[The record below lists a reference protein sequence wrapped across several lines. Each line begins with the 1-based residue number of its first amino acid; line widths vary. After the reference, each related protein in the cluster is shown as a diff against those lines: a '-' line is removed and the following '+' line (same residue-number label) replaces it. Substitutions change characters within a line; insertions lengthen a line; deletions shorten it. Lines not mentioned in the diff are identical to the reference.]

1 MKKLKRYILIC
12 LGLILSL
19 QSYGSKSLFIT
30 HVTITTYNAVRS
42 QCDRSPLITADG
54 TKIDHRK
61 VKSGEQRI
69 VAISRDLLYAI
80 PLGSVIYVEGYGRYE
95 VRDTMNSR
103 FKHRIDILQHSS
115 KKNFKKNNIKIKLV
129 KKPPIK
135 KKNKNRKNSRFA

>member
-19 QSYGSKSLFIT
+19 QSYGSKSLFTT

-80 PLGSVIYVEGYGRYE
+80 PLGSIIEIEGYGRYE

-103 FKHRIDILQHSS
+103 FNHSIDILQHSS

-135 KKNKNRKNSRFA
+135 KNKNRRFI

>member
-19 QSYGSKSLFIT
+19 QSYGSKSLFTT
-30 HVTITTYNAVRS
+30 HVTITTYNAVMS

-54 TKIDHRK
+54 TKIDYRK

-80 PLGSVIYVEGYGRYE
+80 PLGSVIYVEGHGYYE

-115 KKNFKKNNIKIKLV
+115 KKNFKKDKIKIKLV
-129 KKPPIK
+129 RKPIK
-135 KKNKNRKNSRFA
+135 KNKDRRFI

>member
-19 QSYGSKSLFIT
+19 QSYGSKSLFTT

-54 TKIDHRK
+54 TKIDNRK
-61 VKSGEQRI
+61 LKSGKQRI
-69 VAISRDLLYAI
+69 VAISRDLLHYI
-80 PLGSVIYVEGYGRYE
+80 PLGSVIDIEGYGYYE

-103 FKHRIDILQHSS
+103 FNHSIDILQHPS

-129 KKPPIK
+129 SKPI
-135 KKNKNRKNSRFA
+135 KKNKNRV

>member
-54 TKIDHRK
+54 TKIDNRK
-61 VKSGEQRI
+61 VKSGEQKI

-80 PLGSVIYVEGYGRYE
+80 PLGSIIDIEGYGRYE

-115 KKNFKKNNIKIKLV
+115 KKNFKKDKIKIKLV
-129 KKPPIK
+129 RKPIK
-135 KKNKNRKNSRFA
+135 KNKDRRFI

>member
-54 TKIDHRK
+54 TKIDNRK
-61 VKSGEQRI
+61 VKSGEQKI

-80 PLGSVIYVEGYGRYE
+80 PLGSLIYVEGHGYYE

-115 KKNFKKNNIKIKLV
+115 KKNFKKDKIKIKLV
-129 KKPPIK
+129 RKPIK
-135 KKNKNRKNSRFA
+135 KNKDRRFI

>member
-1 MKKLKRYILIC
+1 MKKLKKCILIG

-19 QSYGSKSLFIT
+19 QSYGNKSLFTT

-42 QCDRSPLITADG
+42 QCDSSPLITADG
-54 TKIDHRK
+54 TKIDHNK
-61 VKSGEQRI
+61 VKSGEQKI

-80 PLGSVIYVEGYGRYE
+80 PLGSLIYVEGHGYYE

-129 KKPPIK
+129 KKPI
-135 KKNKNRKNSRFA
+135 KKNKDRRFI

>member
-19 QSYGSKSLFIT
+19 QSYGSKSLFTT

-80 PLGSVIYVEGYGRYE
+80 PLGSVIYVEGHGYYE

-115 KKNFKKNNIKIKLV
+115 KKNFKKDKIKIKLV
-129 KKPPIK
+129 KKPI
-135 KKNKNRKNSRFA
+135 KKNKDRRFI

>member
-1 MKKLKRYILIC
+1 MKKLKKCILIG

-19 QSYGSKSLFIT
+19 QSYGNKSLFIT

-42 QCDRSPLITADG
+42 QCDSSPLITADG

-61 VKSGEQRI
+61 LKSGEQKI

-80 PLGSVIYVEGYGRYE
+80 PLGSIIDIEGYGKYK

-103 FKHRIDILQHSS
+103 FNHSIDILQHSS

-129 KKPPIK
+129 SKPI
-135 KKNKNRKNSRFA
+135 KKNKNRV

>member
-19 QSYGSKSLFIT
+19 QSYGSKSLFTT

-61 VKSGEQRI
+61 VKSGKQRI

-80 PLGSVIYVEGYGRYE
+80 PLGSLIYVEGHGYYE

-115 KKNFKKNNIKIKLV
+115 KKNFKKDKIKIKLV
-129 KKPPIK
+129 RKPI
-135 KKNKNRKNSRFA
+135 KKNKNRV

>member
-1 MKKLKRYILIC
+1 MKKLKKYILIC

-19 QSYGSKSLFIT
+19 QSYGSKSLFTT

-80 PLGSVIYVEGYGRYE
+80 PLGSVIDIEGYGKYE

-103 FKHRIDILQHSS
+103 FKHSIDILQHSS

-129 KKPPIK
+129 RKPIK
-135 KKNKNRKNSRFA
+135 KNKDRRFI

>member
-61 VKSGEQRI
+61 VKSGKQRI

-115 KKNFKKNNIKIKLV
+115 KKNFKKDKIKIKLV
-129 KKPPIK
+129 RKPIK
-135 KKNKNRKNSRFA
+135 KNKDRRFI

>member
-19 QSYGSKSLFIT
+19 QSYGSKSLFTT

-61 VKSGEQRI
+61 VKSGKQRI

-80 PLGSVIYVEGYGRYE
+80 PLGSLIYVEGHGYYE

-115 KKNFKKNNIKIKLV
+115 KKNFKKDKIKIKLV
-129 KKPPIK
+129 RKPIK
-135 KKNKNRKNSRFA
+135 KNKDRRFI

>member
-1 MKKLKRYILIC
+1 MKKLKIYILIC

-42 QCDRSPLITADG
+42 QCDSSPLITADG

-61 VKSGEQRI
+61 VKSGEQKI

-80 PLGSVIYVEGYGRYE
+80 PLGSLIYVEGHGYYE

-115 KKNFKKNNIKIKLV
+115 KKNFKKDKIKIKLV
-129 KKPPIK
+129 RKPIK
-135 KKNKNRKNSRFA
+135 KNKDRRFI

>member
-1 MKKLKRYILIC
+1 MKKLKRYILIG

-19 QSYGSKSLFIT
+19 QSYGSKSLFTT

-54 TKIDHRK
+54 TKIDHNK
-61 VKSGEQRI
+61 VKSGKQRI

-80 PLGSVIYVEGYGRYE
+80 PLGSLIYVEGHGYYE

-115 KKNFKKNNIKIKLV
+115 KKNFKKDKIKIKLV
-129 KKPPIK
+129 RKPIK
-135 KKNKNRKNSRFA
+135 KNKDRRFI

>member
-19 QSYGSKSLFIT
+19 QSYGSKSLFTT

-54 TKIDHRK
+54 TKIDHNK
-61 VKSGEQRI
+61 VKSGKQRI

-80 PLGSVIYVEGYGRYE
+80 PLGSIIDIEGYGKYE

-103 FKHRIDILQHSS
+103 FNHSIDILQHSS

-129 KKPPIK
+129 SKPI
-135 KKNKNRKNSRFA
+135 KKNKNRV

>member
-1 MKKLKRYILIC
+1 MKKLKKCILIC

-19 QSYGSKSLFIT
+19 QSYGSKSLFTT

-42 QCDRSPLITADG
+42 QCDSSPLITADG

-61 VKSGEQRI
+61 LKSGEQKI

-80 PLGSVIYVEGYGRYE
+80 PLGSIIDIEGYGKYE

-115 KKNFKKNNIKIKLV
+115 KKNFKKDKIKIKLV
-129 KKPPIK
+129 RKPIK
-135 KKNKNRKNSRFA
+135 KNKDRRFI

>member
-19 QSYGSKSLFIT
+19 QSYGSKSPFTT
-30 HVTITTYNAVRS
+30 HVTITTYNAVMS

-80 PLGSVIYVEGYGRYE
+80 PLGSVIYVEGHGYYE

-115 KKNFKKNNIKIKLV
+115 KKNFKKDKIKIKLV
-129 KKPPIK
+129 RKPIK
-135 KKNKNRKNSRFA
+135 KNKDRRFI

>member
-1 MKKLKRYILIC
+1 MKKLKKYILIC

-19 QSYGSKSLFIT
+19 QSYGSKSLFTT
-30 HVTITTYNAVRS
+30 HVTITTYNAVMS

-80 PLGSVIYVEGYGRYE
+80 PLGSVIYVEGHGYYE

-115 KKNFKKNNIKIKLV
+115 KKNFKKDKIKIKLV
-129 KKPPIK
+129 RKPI
-135 KKNKNRKNSRFA
+135 KKNKNRRFI

>member
-19 QSYGSKSLFIT
+19 QSYGSKSLFTT

-54 TKIDHRK
+54 TKIDNRK
-61 VKSGEQRI
+61 VKSGEQKI

-80 PLGSVIYVEGYGRYE
+80 PLGSIIDIEGYGRYE

-115 KKNFKKNNIKIKLV
+115 KKNFKKDKIKIKLV
-129 KKPPIK
+129 RKPIK
-135 KKNKNRKNSRFA
+135 KNKDRRFI

>member
-54 TKIDHRK
+54 TKIDNRK
-61 VKSGEQRI
+61 LKSGEQKI

-80 PLGSVIYVEGYGRYE
+80 PLGSLIYVEGHGYYE

-115 KKNFKKNNIKIKLV
+115 KKNFKKDKIKIKLV
-129 KKPPIK
+129 RKPIK
-135 KKNKNRKNSRFA
+135 KNKDRRFI

>member
-19 QSYGSKSLFIT
+19 QSYGSKSLFTT

-103 FKHRIDILQHSS
+103 FKHSIDILQHSS

-135 KKNKNRKNSRFA
+135 KNKNRRFI

>member
-1 MKKLKRYILIC
+1 MKKLKKCILIG

-19 QSYGSKSLFIT
+19 QSYGSKSLFTT

-61 VKSGEQRI
+61 VKNGKQRI

-80 PLGSVIYVEGYGRYE
+80 PLGSIIYVEGHGYYE

-115 KKNFKKNNIKIKLV
+115 KKNFKKNKIKIKLV
-129 KKPPIK
+129 RKPI
-135 KKNKNRKNSRFA
+135 KKNKNRRFV

>member
-19 QSYGSKSLFIT
+19 QSYGSKSLFTT
-30 HVTITTYNAVRS
+30 HVTITTYNAVMS

-54 TKIDHRK
+54 TKIDNNK
-61 VKSGEQRI
+61 VKSGKQRI

-80 PLGSVIYVEGYGRYE
+80 PLGSIIDIEGYGKYE

-115 KKNFKKNNIKIKLV
+115 KKNFKKDKIKIKLV
-129 KKPPIK
+129 RKPIK
-135 KKNKNRKNSRFA
+135 KNKDRRFI

>member
-1 MKKLKRYILIC
+1 MKKLKKCILIG

-19 QSYGSKSLFIT
+19 QSYGSKSLFTT

-54 TKIDHRK
+54 TKIDHNK
-61 VKSGEQRI
+61 IKNGEQKI

-80 PLGSVIYVEGYGRYE
+80 PLGSIIDIEGYGRYE

-103 FKHRIDILQHSS
+103 FKHSIDILQHSS

-135 KKNKNRKNSRFA
+135 KNKNRV

>member
-19 QSYGSKSLFIT
+19 QSYGSKSLFTT

-61 VKSGEQRI
+61 LKSGEQKI

-80 PLGSVIYVEGYGRYE
+80 PLGSVIDIEGYGKYE

-103 FKHRIDILQHSS
+103 FKHSIDILQHSS

-129 KKPPIK
+129 RKPI

>member
-19 QSYGSKSLFIT
+19 QSYGSKSLFTT

-42 QCDRSPLITADG
+42 QCDSSPLITADG

-61 VKSGEQRI
+61 LKSGEQKI

-80 PLGSVIYVEGYGRYE
+80 PLGSLIYVEGHGYYE

-115 KKNFKKNNIKIKLV
+115 KKNFKKDKIKIKLV
-129 KKPPIK
+129 RKPIK
-135 KKNKNRKNSRFA
+135 KNKDRRFI

>member
-19 QSYGSKSLFIT
+19 QSYGSKSLFTT
-30 HVTITTYNAVRS
+30 HVTITTYNAVMS

-80 PLGSVIYVEGYGRYE
+80 PLGSVIYVEGYGYYE
-95 VRDTMNSR
+95 VRDTMNNR

-129 KKPPIK
+129 RKPI
-135 KKNKNRKNSRFA
+135 KKNKNRRFI

>member
-19 QSYGSKSLFIT
+19 QSYGSKSLFTT

-54 TKIDHRK
+54 TKIDNRK
-61 VKSGEQRI
+61 LKSGEQKI

-80 PLGSVIYVEGYGRYE
+80 PLGSIIEIEGYGRYE
-95 VRDTMNSR
+95 VRDTMNGR
-103 FKHRIDILQHSS
+103 FNHSIDILQHSS

-135 KKNKNRKNSRFA
+135 KKQK

>member
-1 MKKLKRYILIC
+1 MKKLKKCILIG

-19 QSYGSKSLFIT
+19 QSYGSKSLFTT

-61 VKSGEQRI
+61 VKSGEQKI

-80 PLGSVIYVEGYGRYE
+80 PLGSIIDIEGYGRYE

-103 FKHRIDILQHSS
+103 FNHSIDILQHSS

-135 KKNKNRKNSRFA
+135 KNKNRKNSRFA

>member
-19 QSYGSKSLFIT
+19 QSYGSKSLFTT

-61 VKSGEQRI
+61 VKNGEQRI

-80 PLGSVIYVEGYGRYE
+80 PLGSLIYVEGHGYYE

-103 FKHRIDILQHSS
+103 FKHSIDILQHSS

-129 KKPPIK
+129 KKPI
-135 KKNKNRKNSRFA
+135 KKNKDRRFI

>member
-19 QSYGSKSLFIT
+19 QSYGSKSLFTT
-30 HVTITTYNAVRS
+30 HVTITTYNAVMS

-80 PLGSVIYVEGYGRYE
+80 PLGSVIYVEGHGYYE

-129 KKPPIK
+129 RKPIK
-135 KKNKNRKNSRFA
+135 KNKDRRFI

>member
-1 MKKLKRYILIC
+1 MKKLKIYILIC

-19 QSYGSKSLFIT
+19 QSYGSKSLFTT

-61 VKSGEQRI
+61 VKSGEQKI

-80 PLGSVIYVEGYGRYE
+80 PLGSVIYVEGHGYYE

-115 KKNFKKNNIKIKLV
+115 KKNFKKDKIKIKLV
-129 KKPPIK
+129 RKPIK
-135 KKNKNRKNSRFA
+135 KNKDRRFI

>member
-61 VKSGEQRI
+61 LKSGEQKI

-80 PLGSVIYVEGYGRYE
+80 PLGSIIDIEGYGKYE

-115 KKNFKKNNIKIKLV
+115 KKNFKKDKIKIKLV
-129 KKPPIK
+129 RKPIK
-135 KKNKNRKNSRFA
+135 KNKDRRFI

>member
-19 QSYGSKSLFIT
+19 QSYGSKSLFTT
-30 HVTITTYNAVRS
+30 HVTITTYNAVMS

-80 PLGSVIYVEGYGRYE
+80 PLGSLIYVEGHGYYE

-103 FKHRIDILQHSS
+103 FKHSIDILQHSS

-129 KKPPIK
+129 KKPSI
-135 KKNKNRKNSRFA
+135 KKNKNRRFI

>member
-19 QSYGSKSLFIT
+19 QSYGSKSLFTT

-54 TKIDHRK
+54 TKIDNRK
-61 VKSGEQRI
+61 VKSGKQRI

-80 PLGSVIYVEGYGRYE
+80 PLGSLIYVEGHGYYE

-115 KKNFKKNNIKIKLV
+115 KKNFKKDKIKIKLV
-129 KKPPIK
+129 RKPI
-135 KKNKNRKNSRFA
+135 KKNKNRV

>member
-19 QSYGSKSLFIT
+19 QSYGSKSLFTT

-54 TKIDHRK
+54 TKIDNRK
-61 VKSGEQRI
+61 LKSGEQKI
-69 VAISRDLLYAI
+69 VAISRDLLHYI
-80 PLGSVIYVEGYGRYE
+80 PLGSLIYVEGHGYYE

-103 FKHRIDILQHSS
+103 FNHSIDILQHPS
-115 KKNFKKNNIKIKLV
+115 KKNFKKNNIKISLV
-129 KKPPIK
+129 RKPIK
-135 KKNKNRKNSRFA
+135 KNKDRRFI

>member
-129 KKPPIK
+129 KKPI
-135 KKNKNRKNSRFA
+135 KKNKDRRFI